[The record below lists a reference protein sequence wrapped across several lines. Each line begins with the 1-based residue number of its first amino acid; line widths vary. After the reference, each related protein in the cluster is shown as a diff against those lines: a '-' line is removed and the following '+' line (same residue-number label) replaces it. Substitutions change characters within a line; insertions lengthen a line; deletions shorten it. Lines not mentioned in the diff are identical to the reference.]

1 MISYRKLREINLC
14 SSEETQ
20 HIPLIWP
27 WKSISVCWFHGICN
41 LTLWS
46 CSIFREVETWFDGK
60 NWLFYE
66 NRDYVLDFWSLFLH
80 NGGQVASFSRIKILV
95 SKLISSSVFTFRFKI
110 RISIRKPYRL
120 HVLLNCD
127 EIHKETRR
135 PNSLSTRTWFWI
147 MNWD

>member
-1 MISYRKLREINLC
+1 MFQWGNTTHSFNLTMKKYFSMLISRNLQ
-14 SSEETQ
+14 SYSL
-20 HIPLIWP
+20 IMLNFSWSRNLIW
-27 WKSISVCWFHGICN
+27 
-41 LTLWS
+41 
-46 CSIFREVETWFDGK
+46 RK

-66 NRDYVLDFWSLFLH
+66 NRDYDLDFWSLFLH